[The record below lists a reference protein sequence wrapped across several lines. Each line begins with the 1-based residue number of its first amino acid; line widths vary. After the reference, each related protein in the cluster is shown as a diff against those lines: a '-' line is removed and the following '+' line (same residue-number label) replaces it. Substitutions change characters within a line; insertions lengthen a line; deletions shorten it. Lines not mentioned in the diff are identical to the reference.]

1 MSKTTKK
8 TYTPEFK
15 MAVALEVVRG
25 EKTLTQVASEH
36 GVAPSLACA
45 WRDQLEQ
52 SAGDV
57 FGKARQ
63 DRDRKRSEEAAQRKY
78 DEALRTIGQLTV
90 ERDFLQRF
98 CERNGYDPKEAR
110 DRG

>member
-1 MSKTTKK
+1 MPKTTKK

-45 WRDQLEQ
+45 WRDQLGHPAPGVSHHARPARSDHREVR
-52 SAGDV
+52 G
-57 FGKARQ
+57 GARQ
-63 DRDRKRSEEAAQRKY
+63 REDLPVAQ
-78 DEALRTIGQLTV
+78 L
-90 ERDFLQRF
+90 
-98 CERNGYDPKEAR
+98 
-110 DRG
+110 

>member
-15 MAVALEVVRG
+15 MAVALDVVRG
-25 EKTLTQVASEH
+25 EKTLSQVASEH
-36 GVAPSLACA
+36 GVAPSLACE
-45 WRDQLEQ
+45 WRDRLVA

-57 FGKARQ
+57 FGKSKAERE
-63 DRDRKRSEEAAQRKY
+63 RKRAEEAARKRY
-78 DEALRTIGQLTV
+78 DDALRTIGQLTV

-98 CERNGYDPKEAR
+98 LDDNGYDPAAAGH
-110 DRG
+110 RG